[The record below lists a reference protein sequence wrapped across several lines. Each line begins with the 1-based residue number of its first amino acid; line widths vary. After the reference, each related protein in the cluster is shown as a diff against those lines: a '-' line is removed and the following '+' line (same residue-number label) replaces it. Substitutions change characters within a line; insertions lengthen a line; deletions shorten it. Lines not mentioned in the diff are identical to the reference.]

1 MDCSKISYCI
11 SEYID
16 NRLDAPTRK
25 NVEQHLEVCEKC
37 KSLYEEMI
45 ELRGLFMV
53 KSYERPKPDYF
64 EHLKSNIKRRIL
76 SHNIVSF
83 RERFFKTL
91 STPSVALSA
100 CLAAALVASLAVNV
114 AFYGKIQENMKI
126 ASDEHNQHVT
136 RVAAK
141 TNNVNRYAGKV
152 NSNLVH
158 SASANGS
165 YMITPIS
172 VRDVQA
178 KRPKIYY

>member
-1 MDCSKISYCI
+1 MDCSKISYSI

-16 NRLDAPTRK
+16 NRLDAPTK
-25 NVEQHLEVCEKC
+25 KIVEQHLEICEKC
-37 KSLYEEMI
+37 KNLYEEML

-53 KSYERPKPDYF
+53 KNYERPKPDYF

-76 SHNIVSF
+76 SHNIVSL

-100 CLAAALVASLAVNV
+100 CLAVALVASLSINV
-114 AFYGKIQENMKI
+114 AFYGKIQKNI
-126 ASDEHNQHVT
+126 QVASEDNNQNVAKT
-136 RVAAK
+136 AAK
-141 TNNVNRYAGKV
+141 KDNLNRYAGKI
-152 NSNLVH
+152 NNNLIH

-178 KRPKIYY
+178 KKPKIYY